1 MVASPCRPRIRNGYT
16 LEARNAS
23 IRARLCA
30 FDVLCTT
37 VIRPSALE
45 GSRRAASATNKSTC
59 AWRKRLVPNWR
70 IGLLLVYMGEAA
82 LHQCLDHTRCRVEQ
96 LGKFARQ
103 IA

>member
-1 MVASPCRPRIRNGYT
+1 MVASLCRPRIRTGYT
-16 LEARNAS
+16 LEARNAP

-59 AWRKRLVPNWR
+59 AWSKRLLPERR
-70 IGLLLVYMGEAA
+70 IGLLIVWWVVSA
-82 LHQCLDHTRCRVEQ
+82 LDQRFDDARRRVKQ
-96 LGKFARQ
+96 LGKLVRQ

>member
-1 MVASPCRPRIRNGYT
+1 MVASPRRPRIRTGYT

-23 IRARLCA
+23 IRARLCS

-37 VIRPSALE
+37 VIRPSAFD
-45 GSRRAASATNKSTC
+45 GSCRVASATKKSTC

-70 IGLLLVYMGEAA
+70 IGLLIVYMGESA
-82 LHQCLDHTRCRVEQ
+82 LDQCLDHTRRRVEQ